1 MNKLMNEWPVAMA
14 ALSSSGKGMVSAGI
28 ILRSDN
34 KLLMEDPYQHCRYH
48 QLATQLLQ

>member
-1 MNKLMNEWPVAMA
+1 MNGQLLWQ
-14 ALSSSGKGMVSAGI
+14 LSVVQGKGMVSAGI

-48 QLATQLLQ
+48 QLATHLLQ